1 MRGQHGNDAVVL
13 LMLLVQYRKY
23 ESTNPYIVNLSIL
36 DSDIALNVSFIIPSK
51 INFIMSMCCKLQ
63 FIHGGS
69 VL

>member
-36 DSDIALNVSFIIPSK
+36 DSDIALNVSFMIPSK
-51 INFIMSMCCKLQ
+51 IKFIMSVCCKLQ
-63 FIHGGS
+63 FIHCRS

>member
-36 DSDIALNVSFIIPSK
+36 DSDIALNVSVSLAHYLICAQ
-51 INFIMSMCCKLQ
+51 NE
-63 FIHGGS
+63 
-69 VL
+69 

>member
-36 DSDIALNVSFIIPSK
+36 DSDIALNVSVSLAYYLICAQK
-51 INFIMSMCCKLQ
+51 E
-63 FIHGGS
+63 
-69 VL
+69 